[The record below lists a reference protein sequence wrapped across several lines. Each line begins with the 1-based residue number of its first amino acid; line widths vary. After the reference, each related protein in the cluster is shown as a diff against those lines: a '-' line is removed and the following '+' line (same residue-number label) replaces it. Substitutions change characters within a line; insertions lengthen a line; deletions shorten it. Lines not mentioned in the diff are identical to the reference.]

1 MHRFGLPLGLGTLG
15 ELLRALPELQLAHDL
30 PCQGGE
36 GLLLFG
42 ADMAG
47 MTIEH
52 AEGADRIAI
61 CSEEGNAC
69 VEANERLSRD
79 HGMIR
84 ESKISQGIG
93 KHDGVRLHD
102 GMGAERASSREFGLG
117 NSDAGF
123 EPEAGVIHEA
133 DVGHGGSADLRRE
146 LA

>member
-1 MHRFGLPLGLGTLG
+1 
-15 ELLRALPELQLAHDL
+15 
-30 PCQGGE
+30 
-36 GLLLFG
+36 
-42 ADMAG
+42 MAG
-47 MTIEH
+47 MTVEH
-52 AEGADRIAI
+52 AESPDREAVG
-61 CSEEGNAC
+61 SEEWNAC

-84 ESKISQGIG
+84 KTKIGQGIG
-93 KHDGVRLHD
+93 KYDGVRLHD
-102 GMGAERASSREFGLG
+102 GMSAERASSREFGLG